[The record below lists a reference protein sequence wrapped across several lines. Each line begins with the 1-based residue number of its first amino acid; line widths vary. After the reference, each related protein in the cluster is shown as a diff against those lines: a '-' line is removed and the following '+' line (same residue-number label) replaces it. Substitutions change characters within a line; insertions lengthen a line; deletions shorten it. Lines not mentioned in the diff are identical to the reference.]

1 MRIHNPKGKSKAEA
15 LAKLPKSKRDAI
27 LQSLTYEERAALYFD
42 WAFWSRPN
50 QRIPTGTWFIWLLL
64 AGRGFGKTRS
74 GAEAVR
80 WAVQNG
86 YRRICLAAP
95 TAADCRDVLV
105 EGESGILNVF
115 PNSERPHY
123 EPSKRRVTF
132 KNGAIATL
140 FSAEKPDRFRGPQH
154 DFAWLDEVA
163 AWPNLDA
170 ALALLIPSIRLGAS
184 PKVVVTT
191 TPRPL
196 PKLKEWLE
204 DPNVVVTRGSTFDN
218 AANLAEH
225 TLKYLRS
232 TYMGTTLGRQE
243 LEGELLGGNPG
254 ALWTDKIIEE
264 HRHKGT
270 LPELKR
276 IIVAIDPS
284 ANQGNQ
290 DACECGIVV
299 AGIGFDGHVY
309 ILEDLSD
316 HLSPLQWVK
325 VAWDAYVEHGADRIV
340 YEGNLAGAYVET
352 TFRTSAHPNVPLKRV
367 TAVHGKVVRAE
378 PVSALYERGLVHHVG
393 LHKELEDQL
402 TTWVPGKKSPDRLDA
417 LVWAVTE
424 LALGADPI
432 DASAFDN
439 FNQNDFRRPFYSDD
453 DDDN

>member
-1 MRIHNPKGKSKAEA
+1 MRIHNPRGTSKAEP
-15 LAKLPKSKRDAI
+15 LARLPKAKRDA
-27 LQSLTYEERAALYFD
+27 LLRELTEAERQHLFHD
-42 WAFWSRPN
+42 WSFWARPN
-50 QRIPTGTWFIWLLL
+50 QMIPKGNWFIWLLL

-105 EGESGILNVF
+105 EGESGIMNVF
-115 PNSERPHY
+115 PNSERPNY

-163 AWPNLDA
+163 AWPDLDA
-170 ALALLIPSIRLGAS
+170 ALALLMPSIRLGAQ
-184 PKVVVTT
+184 PRVVVTT

-204 DPNVVVTRGSTFDN
+204 DPDVVVTRGSTFDN
-218 AANLAEH
+218 AANLSAK
-225 TLKYLRS
+225 TVQYLRS

-254 ALWTDKIIEE
+254 ALWTDKIIEANRVKE
-264 HRHKGT
+264 H
-270 LPELKR
+270 PELRR

-290 DACECGIVV
+290 DACECGIIV

-309 ILEDLSD
+309 VLEDLSD

-325 VAWDAYVEHGADRIV
+325 VAWEAYLRHGADRIV
-340 YEGNLAGAYVET
+340 FEGNLAGAFVET
-352 TFRTSAHPNVPLKRV
+352 TFRTSAHPNAPLKRV
-367 TAVHGKVVRAE
+367 TALRDKAVRAE

-393 LHKELEDQL
+393 LFKDLEDQL
-402 TTWVPGKKSPDRLDA
+402 CMWTPGKKSPDRLDA

-424 LALGADPI
+424 LALGHEPI
-432 DASAFDN
+432 DSSVFDQ
-439 FNQNDFRRPFYSDD
+439 FNPNDFRRPFYDD
-453 DDDN
+453 SEQY